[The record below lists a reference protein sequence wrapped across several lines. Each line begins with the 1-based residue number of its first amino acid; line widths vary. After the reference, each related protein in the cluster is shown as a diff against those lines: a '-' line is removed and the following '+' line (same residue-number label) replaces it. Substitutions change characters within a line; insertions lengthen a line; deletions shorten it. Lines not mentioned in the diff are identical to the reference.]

1 MAAARNFPL
10 SCHYYVGHAMQMSV
24 NDDSG
29 RKELFLAL
37 CGSVDD
43 GFEAVR
49 TGLPVSA
56 VFRRLRY
63 LKPKQSVVVLD
74 WLSTT

>member
-1 MAAARNFPL
+1 M
-10 SCHYYVGHAMQMSV
+10 

>member
-1 MAAARNFPL
+1 
-10 SCHYYVGHAMQMSV
+10 MSV